1 MPSAIIH
8 RCVNKRVEEK
18 LNKYKEEKDKYLYDL
33 GSIAPDSWRNT
44 SQFLNS
50 PLSKRQ
56 KRMYSHFSDGITFI
70 EDYKKF
76 YEKYKDYL
84 DNPFIF
90 GYLIH
95 LMTDNIWRVEMY
107 IKPNDKVVN
116 IDTKSEDRNP
126 MNLDIE
132 ILTKQ
137 IAEHYEIKE
146 LEEIKEQLLNEIP
159 TIEELPFDGINTTV
173 VYTNYQ
179 LTNDIHANTIRYDLN
194 QMING
199 IEIVSKL
206 VIEELNKL
214 EKQ

>member
-1 MPSAIIH
+1 
-8 RCVNKRVEEK
+8 
-18 LNKYKEEKDKYLYDL
+18 
-33 GSIAPDSWRNT
+33 
-44 SQFLNS
+44 
-50 PLSKRQ
+50 
-56 KRMYSHFSDGITFI
+56 MYSHFSDGITFI

-116 IDTKSEDRNP
+116 IDTKSEERNP

-214 EKQ
+214 EK

>member
-50 PLSKRQ
+50 ELPKRQ

-76 YEKYKDYL
+76 YEKYKNNL

-90 GYLIH
+90 GYLVH

-107 IKPNDKVVN
+107 IKPNDNVIN
-116 IDTKSEDRNP
+116 IDTKTEDRNP

-137 IAEHYEIKE
+137 IAESYDIKE

-179 LTNDIHANTIRYDLN
+179 LTNDIHANTIKYDLN

-214 EKQ
+214 GK

>member
-18 LNKYKEEKDKYLYDL
+18 LNKYKEETDKYLYDL

-50 PLSKRQ
+50 ELPKRQ

-76 YEKYKDYL
+76 YEKYKNNL

-90 GYLIH
+90 GYLVH

-107 IKPNDKVVN
+107 IKPNDNVIN
-116 IDTKSEDRNP
+116 IDTKTEDRNP

-137 IAEHYEIKE
+137 IAESYDIKE
-146 LEEIKEQLLNEIP
+146 LEEINEQLLNEIP
-159 TIEELPFDGINTTV
+159 TIEELLFDGINATV
-173 VYTNYQ
+173 MYTNYQ
-179 LTNDIHANTIRYDLN
+179 LTNDKHANTI
-194 QMING
+194 
-199 IEIVSKL
+199 
-206 VIEELNKL
+206 
-214 EKQ
+214 